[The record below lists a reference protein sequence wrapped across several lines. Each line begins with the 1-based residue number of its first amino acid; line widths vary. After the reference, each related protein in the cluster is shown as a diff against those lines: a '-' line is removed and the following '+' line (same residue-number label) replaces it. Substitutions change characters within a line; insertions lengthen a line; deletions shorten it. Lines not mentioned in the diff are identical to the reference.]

1 MTDDQIAK
9 TTLDALGALLA
20 KMPTKYA
27 KTEALG
33 LLMITGYNLL
43 RSTEGDRFVQGW
55 LESALADVA
64 ANPPACE
71 LRMPH

>member
-1 MTDDQIAK
+1 MDDDQIAK
-9 TTLDALGALLA
+9 ITLDAMGALLA
-20 KMPTKYA
+20 QMPTKYA

-33 LLMITGYNLL
+33 MLMITGYNLL
-43 RSTEGDRFVQGW
+43 RSIEGDTFVQGW
-55 LESALADVA
+55 LEGALSDLA

>member
-9 TTLDALGALLA
+9 ATLDAMGALMA
-20 KMPTKYA
+20 QMPTKYD

-43 RSTEGDRFVQGW
+43 RSTEGDEFVRGW

-64 ANPPACE
+64 NNPPAYE
-71 LRMPH
+71 LRIPH